1 MLPSPPDPL
10 PAEEIFQHEKP
21 GIRHYLILKTLPTL
35 PRQVPSRP
43 YIDEMDRILS
53 GLYHIQLQAAAL
65 ETRREHHQ
73 AAQLYNQLVA
83 AAFDDPHAYFRLCRY
98 YQNQNN
104 PSEVARVCQ
113 AYIHMTQTLNSL
125 GYRQPYRDELAQT
138 FQEIMQSHEP
148 AYP

>member
-10 PAEEIFQHEKP
+10 PAEEIFQDQKP

-35 PRQVPSRP
+35 PREVPSRP

-53 GLYHIQLQAAAL
+53 DLYRIQLQAATL
-65 ETRREHHQ
+65 ETRDESHQ
-73 AAQLYNQLVA
+73 AAQLYNQLIA
-83 AAFDDPHAYFRLCRY
+83 AAFDDPHAYFRLCKY

-125 GYRQPYRDELAQT
+125 GYHQPYRDELAEA
-138 FQEIMQSHEP
+138 FKEMLQETAP
-148 AYP
+148 